1 MRAGQHAGWVLVA
14 LVAWPAAARA
24 QAPACRPVARVG
36 GEPAL
41 AAAVVPLLEERG
53 VPLAGAGATACGV
66 VDAVLATQDGRV
78 RVTIIDADGAAVERS
93 ADDAAGAA
101 TAIESFV
108 RSDVSDP
115 LLAARAAPPPPR
127 QAGDREPPPVAAV
140 AAAPAAA
147 PVGHGRAIDL
157 TGAAELG
164 VTGDG
169 ALWRG
174 ARVQGCVRV
183 GRVCAGGLV
192 RFADDSE
199 ARGDS
204 AELLTSRTAFE
215 LAFLAELPL
224 RAGGRVTVA
233 PGVRAGV
240 LSVTAERE
248 TLLQGESEDETYAA
262 HVGAGVATAIAL
274 RGAWSLRAD
283 VAVGYSPFPRT
294 VLGDRNRDGDAVDR
308 RLAGAEHLHAW
319 LGLGVGY
326 GGL

>member
-1 MRAGQHAGWVLVA
+1 MSSGRHAVSLMVA
-14 LVAWPAAARA
+14 LVAW
-24 QAPACRPVARVG
+24 QAPAHAQQASCRPVARVG

-53 VPLAGAGATACGV
+53 VPLAGAAPACGV

-78 RVTIIDADGAAVERS
+78 RVTIIDADGATVERS

-108 RSDVSDP
+108 RSDVSEP
-115 LLAARAAPPPPR
+115 LLAARAAPPAPR
-127 QAGDREPPPVAAV
+127 QTGDREPPPAATVVAAPI
-140 AAAPAAA
+140 AAAP
-147 PVGHGRAIDL
+147 GRAGRTIDVA
-157 TGAAELG
+157 GAAELG

-169 ALWRG
+169 AIWRG
-174 ARVQGCVRV
+174 AHLQGCVRI
-183 GRVCAGGLV
+183 GRLCAGGLL

-199 ARGDS
+199 SRGDS
-204 AELLTSRTAFE
+204 ADLLTSRTAFE
-215 LAFLAELPL
+215 LAFLVELPL
-224 RAGGRVTVA
+224 RAGGRVTLV

-262 HVGAGVATAIAL
+262 HVGGGVAAAVAL

-294 VLGDRNRDGDAVDR
+294 VLGDRKRAGEPDE

>member
-1 MRAGQHAGWVLVA
+1 MRAGRHAGALLVV
-14 LVAWPAAARA
+14 LVAWPAAVRA
-24 QAPACRPVARVG
+24 QPTACRPVARVG

-53 VPLAGAGATACGV
+53 VPLAGAAPACGV
-66 VDAVLATQDGRV
+66 VDAVLTTQDGRV
-78 RVTIIDADGAAVERS
+78 RVTIIDADGATVERS
-93 ADDAAGAA
+93 ADDAPAAA

-108 RSDVSDP
+108 RSDVSEP
-115 LLAARAAPPPPR
+115 LLAARAAPPAPR
-127 QAGDREPPPVAAV
+127 QTGDHEPPPVTAV
-140 AAAPAAA
+140 AAPIAAA
-147 PVGHGRAIDL
+147 PGGAGRAIDVA
-157 TGAAELG
+157 GAAEVG

-169 ALWRG
+169 AVWRG
-174 ARVQGCVRV
+174 ARLQGCVRV
-183 GRVCAGGLV
+183 GRVCAGGLLRV
-192 RFADDSE
+192 ADDSE
-199 ARGDS
+199 SRGDS
-204 AELLTSRTAFE
+204 ADLLTSRMAFE

-224 RAGGRVTVA
+224 RAGGRVTLV

-262 HVGAGVATAIAL
+262 HVGAGVAAAVAL

-294 VLGDRNRDGDAVDR
+294 VLGARKRAGEPDE
-308 RLAGAEHLHAW
+308 RLAGAEQLHAW
-319 LGLGVGY
+319 LGLGLGY